1 MEAYSASVRQLSKLK
16 YVALVFTVF
25 LGLLILWPLSAPAQ
39 ELPKWPQVE
48 SARLIAYQ
56 VTGPASERLNFIIM
70 ADGYQAQEM
79 NKFQQDVDRNL
90 AVMWT
95 MEPFRTYRYYINV
108 YLLEIVSKDSGI
120 RRDPGEDAPPEVRDA
135 KNTALRLWYEDGLTN
150 PLARGVTYGPAPL
163 NSPPGTRSGDE
174 QCTWYLKN
182 YVAPEL
188 GLPVDSQNLQ
198 TLAIAN
204 TFTYGGI
211 GGFHATT
218 TGGSPQGPLVSI
230 HELGHSLG
238 LIADDYPYIERNV
251 WRGCWTRGEPKSITH
266 TIYTSSEKMIAD
278 QHKWWR
284 WLGGDSGS
292 SGSPIGLYEGGN
304 TWPCGV
310 RRASEYS
317 MMRWTGYH
325 FDVVQREQMT
335 IRIAGRRD
343 ANRMPLDHTPEGE
356 VGPKDVIW
364 VETMH
369 PRYHE
374 LDITWRVNG
383 QTIENHNN
391 CNLELVKLGLK
402 NGDIVEVTVSDPTDF
417 VRDPKWIH
425 GPRLTQTRKFTVGKP
440 LPSKEVEAKF
450 TRSTPTIRPV
460 SAQEVVFVE
469 TTHPT
474 DRVLAVTWSL
484 NDKVLA
490 NPFNSRCLNLAKL
503 RLPRGTFKLTAT
515 LADSDDPD
523 GQVDSLTWSVDNVLP
538 TAPRKLSRP
547 LTTIAGQVEHNVY
560 FNEFEMLLEPQ
571 DDQTGYVQPL
581 YVAAEF
587 KLDGGGWYNYF
598 GFPDKPIGTPFKFTH
613 SGLDVR
619 GLTYGNLG
627 TGGHAKVPWEQLYL
641 DHEIFGTFWP
651 GFGTHTVEHRAID
664 PAGNIGEP
672 EMFKATVLP
681 GKSPEAT
688 STVTGQHKGKLIV
701 EKGVT
706 LIDGA
711 IINGGVVV
719 KPGASLVVS
728 DGSTINGDLQADRAA
743 VIHIFGAT
751 VHGKASI
758 SGATDDVIIAG
769 SKFKQTLTVTGDRC
783 QVVKFPSGK
792 LHQYGVALVG
802 NVITGDL
809 ICLDNTP
816 GVTDFGAPNSVSGA
830 KKGQATNGVGPA
842 HFVYNQ

>member
-1 MEAYSASVRQLSKLK
+1 LRTYSAGVRLLSEFKKVGLICM
-16 YVALVFTVF
+16 AF

-39 ELPKWPQVE
+39 ELPKWPEVE

-56 VTGPASERLNFIIM
+56 VTGPASERLNFILM
-70 ADGYQAQEM
+70 ADGYQANEVD
-79 NKFQQDVDRNL
+79 KFLRDVDRNL

-95 MEPFRTYRYYINV
+95 MEPFRSYRYYINI

-135 KNTALRLWYEDGLTN
+135 KNTALRLWYQDGLTN

-163 NSPPGTRSGDE
+163 NSPPGTRTGA
-174 QCTWYLKN
+174 QQRTWYLKN
-182 YVAPEL
+182 YVEPEL
-188 GLPVDSQNLQ
+188 GIPVESQNIQ

-251 WRGCWTRGEPKSITH
+251 WRGCWTGGEPDSFSH
-266 TIYTSSEKMIAD
+266 TIYTSTEKMIAD

-284 WLGGDSGS
+284 WIGEDSAS

-304 TWPCGV
+304 TWPCGI

-335 IRIAGRRD
+335 IRITGRRD

-364 VETMH
+364 VEPMH

-374 LDITWRVNG
+374 LNITWRVNG
-383 QTIENHNN
+383 QLIENHNSS
-391 CNLELVKLGLK
+391 NLELSKLSLK
-402 NGDIVEVTVSDPTDF
+402 NGDIIEVTVSDPTDF
-417 VRDPKWIH
+417 VRDPKWIN
-425 GPRLTQTRKFTVGKP
+425 GPRLTQTRRFTVGKS
-440 LPSKEVEAKF
+440 LPAKEVSAKF

-460 SAQEVVFVE
+460 SGQEVVFVE
-469 TTHPT
+469 TTHPS
-474 DRVLAVTWSL
+474 DRVLTVTWSL
-484 NDKVLA
+484 DGQVIPNT
-490 NPFNSRCLNLAKL
+490 NNSRCLNLSQL
-503 RLPRGTFKLTAT
+503 HLPEGTFQLTAI
-515 LADSDDPD
+515 LADPAEPN
-523 GQVDSLTWSVDNVLP
+523 GQTDSLTWSVDNVLP
-538 TAPRKLSRP
+538 TAPRKLSKP
-547 LTTIAGQVEHNVY
+547 LTTIADQVEHNVY

-571 DDQTGYVQPL
+571 DDQSGYDQPL

-587 KLDGGGWYNYF
+587 QLNRGGWYNYF
-598 GFPDKPIGTPFKFTH
+598 GFPDKPMGTPFKFTH

-664 PAGNIGEP
+664 PAGNIGLP
-672 EMFKATVLP
+672 GMFKATVLP
-681 GKSPEAT
+681 GKSPEPT
-688 STVTGQHKGKLIV
+688 NTVTGQHKGKLVV

-711 IINGGVVV
+711 TINGDVVV

-728 DGSTINGDLQADRAA
+728 DGSTIKGDLQADRAA
-743 VIHIFGAT
+743 VIHLFGAT
-751 VHGKASI
+751 VDGKATI
-758 SGATDDVIIAG
+758 SGTNDDVIIAG
-769 SKFKQTLTVTGDRC
+769 SKFKRTLTVTGNRC
-783 QVVKFPSGK
+783 QVVKFLSGK

-802 NVITGDL
+802 NVIAGDL
-809 ICLDNTP
+809 ICLDNNP
-816 GVTDFGAPNSVSGA
+816 GVTDFGAPNSVNGA
-830 KKGQATNGVGPA
+830 KKGQATGL
-842 HFVYNQ
+842 

>member
-1 MEAYSASVRQLSKLK
+1 MKTYSASVRQFSKLR
-16 YVALVFTVF
+16 YVALIISVF

-39 ELPKWPQVE
+39 EPPQWPQVE

-56 VTGPASERLNFIIM
+56 VTGPASERLNFILM
-70 ADGYQAQEM
+70 ADGYQANEVD
-79 NKFQQDVDRNL
+79 KFLRDVDRNL

-95 MEPFRTYRYYINV
+95 MEPFRSYRYYINI

-135 KNTALRLWYEDGLTN
+135 KNTALRLWYQDGLTN

-163 NSPPGTRSGDE
+163 NSPPGTRTGA
-174 QCTWYLKN
+174 QQRTWYLKN
-182 YVAPEL
+182 YVEPEL
-188 GLPVDSQNLQ
+188 GIPVESQNIQ

-251 WRGCWTRGEPKSITH
+251 WRGCWTGGEPDSFTH
-266 TIYTSSEKMIAD
+266 TIYTSTEKMIAD

-284 WLGGDSGS
+284 WIGEDSAS
-292 SGSPIGLYEGGN
+292 SGSLIGLYEGGN
-304 TWPCGV
+304 TYPCGI

-335 IRIAGRRD
+335 IRISGMRD
-343 ANRMPLDHTPEGE
+343 ANRLPLDLIPEGE

-364 VETMH
+364 VEPMH

-374 LDITWRVNG
+374 LNVTWRANG
-383 QTIENHNN
+383 QVLENHNSS
-391 CNLELVKLGLK
+391 NLELSKLSLK
-402 NGDIVEVTVSDPTDF
+402 NGDIIEVTVSDPTDF
-417 VRDPKWIH
+417 ARDPKWIN
-425 GPRLTQTRKFTVGKP
+425 GPRLTQSRKFTVGKH

-460 SAQEVVFVE
+460 GGQEVVFVE

-474 DRVLAVTWSL
+474 DRVLTVTWSL
-484 NDKVLA
+484 NGKVLA

-503 RLPRGTFKLTAT
+503 KLPRGTFKLTAT
-515 LADSDDPD
+515 LADPAEPN
-523 GQVDSLTWSVDNVLP
+523 GQTDSLTWSVDNVLP
-538 TAPRKLSRP
+538 TAPRKLSKP
-547 LTTIAGQVEHNVY
+547 LATIADQVEHNVY

-571 DDQTGYVQPL
+571 DDQTGYDQPL

-587 KLDGGGWYNYF
+587 QLDRGGWYNYF
-598 GFPDKPIGTPFKFTH
+598 GFPDKPFGTPFKFTP
-613 SGLDVR
+613 SGIEVR
-619 GLTYGNLG
+619 GLIYGSLG
-627 TGGHAKVPWEQLYL
+627 PGGHAKAPFEQLYL
-641 DHEIFGTFWP
+641 NHEIFGTFWP
-651 GFGTHTVEHRAID
+651 GYGTHMIEHRAID

-688 STVTGQHKGKLIV
+688 TTVTGQHKGTLVV

-706 LIDGA
+706 FIDGA
-711 IINGGVVV
+711 TISGGVVV

-728 DGSTINGDLQADRAA
+728 DGSKIEGDLKADRAA
-743 VIHIFGAT
+743 VIHLFGAT
-751 VHGKASI
+751 VNGKASI
-758 SGATDDVIIAG
+758 SGTTDDVIIAG
-769 SKFKQTLTVTGDRC
+769 SKFKRTLTVIGSKS

-802 NVITGDL
+802 NAIAGDL
-809 ICLDNTP
+809 VCLNNEP
-816 GVTDFGAPNSVSGA
+816 GVTDFGAPNSVSGV
-830 KKGQATNGVGPA
+830 KKGQATA
-842 HFVYNQ
+842 LS